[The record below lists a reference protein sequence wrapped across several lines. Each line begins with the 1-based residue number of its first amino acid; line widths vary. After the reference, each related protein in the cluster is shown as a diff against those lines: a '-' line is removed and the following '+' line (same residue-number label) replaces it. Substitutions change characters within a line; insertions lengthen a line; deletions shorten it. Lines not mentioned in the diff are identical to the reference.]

1 MSWSPNDLVTDADL
15 EAYEKSI
22 RSDFG
27 HLSFV
32 EKRQAA
38 LEHWL
43 WPRLVQ
49 AKFPPERFR
58 TRYQPDKVFAYTAAA
73 YTDET
78 ADAKSQTVDDL
89 NLAAIFATVGT
100 DALYIGSTRMFR
112 GLSIRLSDA
121 VSAVT
126 STLTVQ
132 LWTDG
137 WESVPITD
145 GTAKTAGKTLSGGGA
160 VTWRVP
166 DGWVVRKVNDS
177 DPLYWAKVTVS
188 ATPTATTAGQI
199 GVIRRSLLAG
209 PAVYRTLALI
219 MREAPTQQDGPWMPK
234 AEWYETQ
241 ADRTLDLVI
250 PSLGGEFDTLIEDD
264 VISEPEAAQ
273 TKAEVTQGGWSL
285 ERG

>member
-1 MSWSPNDLVTDADL
+1 MSWSPTDLVSDLDL

-22 RSDFG
+22 RQDFG
-27 HLSFV
+27 AVTFT

-43 WPRLVQ
+43 WPRLAQ
-49 AKFPPERFR
+49 AKFPAERFR
-58 TRYQPDKVFAYTAAA
+58 TRYHPDAVYTSISSAWG
-73 YTDET
+73 DET
-78 ADAKSQTVDDL
+78 GDAKSQTVDDL
-89 NLAAIFATVGT
+89 DLAAIFATPGT
-100 DALYIGSTRMFR
+100 DALYIGSTKMFR
-112 GLSIRLSDA
+112 GLSVRLADA

-126 STLTVQ
+126 STLTVS
-132 LWTDG
+132 LWVDG
-137 WESVPITD
+137 WQSVAITD
-145 GTAKTAGKTLSGGGA
+145 GTSKTAGKTFSGGGA

-166 DGWVVRKVNDS
+166 DGWVVRSVNS
-177 DPLYWAKVTVS
+177 STPLYWAKLTVS
-188 ATPTATTAGQI
+188 ATPTAATAGQLA
-199 GVIRRSLLAG
+199 VIRRSLLAG
-209 PAVYRTLALI
+209 PATYRTLCLI

-264 VISEPEAAQ
+264 VVSEAETAQ
-273 TKAEVTQGGWSL
+273 STREVTQGGWSL